1 MTSLSPVTNAEW
13 KKFSTHL
20 FPNGA
25 TAINREGLDALLESR
40 RIDPRVIELESLL
53 SNIGNPVDADQVLI
67 DALETTAEALEMALG
82 MFGVCGQGDAKDHR
96 ADADSFGG
104 TGALA
109 MARNALRTVREA

>member
-1 MTSLSPVTNAEW
+1 MSIQRWNVRGIKDDSGQIVNYDDHLAEMQRV
-13 KKFSTHL
+13 K
-20 FPNGA
+20 
-25 TAINREGLDALLESR
+25 DAL
-40 RIDPRVIELESLL
+40 
-53 SNIGNPVDADQVLI
+53 QVLI